1 MNLKQTPHPEPLPR
15 TETRESTPITF
26 TLRIPADV
34 HEQVKIAAEE
44 QDMTLNRFIADSA
57 LETARRILGGDVSIT
72 TPVAILVDLDSFVG
86 GPAINVE
93 ALDRVASALGR
104 AVIRCSFGTA
114 LSKELDPS
122 RQALLTRN
130 FRHEEL
136 LSREALRLRLATEAF
151 DINAKGDAHEFILVS
166 GDEEFGF
173 ISSLLMRQG
182 ARVLGV
188 GVRTPAETNP
198 TFIRA
203 FDTFRYYEQIDRPPE
218 SAELKKLRTDYAEV
232 LIQAALMLVNR
243 GGKPV
248 GAALIP
254 LIKEARPEASLELLV
269 YRNWRE
275 LADFAREQG
284 LIEPLTASG
293 VDFLVTLSEK
303 GRKRAEAL
311 LQVTQAQSAQL
322 GEITTIR
329 AAIAEILG
337 IEIPDA
343 SVRFLIF
350 NTVQW
355 VLNEEMAPG
364 GIPLVDLSYRVVA
377 RLGLTG
383 IQQNVVYR
391 LLNGLYRCG
400 AFEYVANPANEYD
413 PSISRARIP
422 VLQFDNAF
430 VLNLMRVRKKF
441 PAVTAPENLATVIY
455 GAASQKDK
463 VKSML
468 TIAADPHFDRAN
480 LSAWLAKLGAT
491 SA

>member
-1 MNLKQTPHPEPLPR
+1 MNANSTSIPEPPAR
-15 TETRESTPITF
+15 AEPRESTTF
-26 TLRIPADV
+26 TLRIPTDV
-34 HEQVKIAAEE
+34 HEQIKRAAQR
-44 QDMTLNRFIADSA
+44 QDLSLNQFIADSA
-57 LETARRILGGDVSIT
+57 LDAAKRILGGEASIM
-72 TPVAILVDLDSFVG
+72 TPLAILLDLDSFVG
-86 GPAINVE
+86 GPTVNVE
-93 ALDRVASALGR
+93 ALESVASTLGR
-104 AVIRCSFGTA
+104 ATIKCSFGTA

-136 LSREALRLRLATEAF
+136 PSRDALRLRLATEAF
-151 DINAKGDAHEFILVS
+151 EINARGDTHDFILVS

-188 GVRTPAETNP
+188 GVRAPAETNP
-198 TFIRA
+198 NFIRA

-218 SAELKKLRTDYAEV
+218 SAELKRLRLSYAEV
-232 LIQAALMLVNR
+232 LIQAALKLANR

-254 LIKEARPEASLELLV
+254 LIKEARPDASLELLV

-284 LIEPLTASG
+284 LIEPLEASG
-293 VDFLVTLSEK
+293 VDFLVKLSEK
-303 GRKRAEAL
+303 GRKRAEML
-311 LQVTQAQSAQL
+311 LQETQAQSAQL
-322 GEITTIR
+322 GEIATIR
-329 AAIAEILG
+329 TAIAEILG

-355 VLNEEMAPG
+355 ILSEEMGPS
-364 GIPLVDLSYRVVA
+364 GISLIDLSYRVVA
-377 RLGLTG
+377 RLGPTG

-391 LLNGLYRCG
+391 LLNGLYRSG
-400 AFEYVANPANEYD
+400 AFDYVANPANEYD

-441 PAVTAPENLATVIY
+441 PAISAPENLATVIY
-455 GAASQKDK
+455 GSPAQKDK

-468 TIAADPHFDRAN
+468 TIAADAHFDRAN